1 MSVYSAKQRTK
12 RQQLLAQRAHGMR
25 RAFSPAEARL
35 WHAIRARQLGVA
47 FRRQV
52 TLGGRYIADFFCR
65 EAGLLV
71 EVDGAQHAS
80 SAAADARRD
89 RSLAKL
95 GYRTLR
101 VAARHVH
108 ADLDGVLT
116 LIRAAL
122 L

>member
-1 MSVYSAKQRTK
+1 MSVYSPKQRTK

-25 RAFSPAEARL
+25 RALSPAEARL
-35 WHAIRARQLGVA
+35 WQAIRARQLGVI

-71 EVDGAQHAS
+71 EVDGQQHAS

-101 VAARHVH
+101 VTARHVH
-108 ADLDGVLT
+108 ADLDGVLS